1 MGNVPR
7 LPFLPSPA
15 APSTPSFVGA
25 ADLLS
30 LPPPVPKHSKGYDG
44 RSLHQPPSAGHLR
57 TSQEQ
62 EQMRNHT
69 VWCGS
74 EDKPLLQ
81 RKLAFRGKAKLERCS
96 DYADMDTLPWLDS
109 RKALDSAQLRR
120 LFALLSG
127 DFVLATRDSRVA
139 AHTTLFQLIVKLR
152 QKAVEHGITPFLNG
166 VRLVGSAASRMLTED
181 AAEYG
186 DADIVF
192 YCRDKAPSF
201 DALFAAE
208 CEAIAELVSGAP
220 RGGVPTAPTDVKEG
234 FLYECV
240 RVFGAC
246 PWSVIAVGTRD
257 GACAERPLT
266 ADIKFV
272 FSTQRTYDFSVSSF
286 EISLDA
292 LLNKG
297 ACYQRQ
303 RHVMVECSYGNFD
316 EALGHCVRGV
326 IATRSP
332 RTLQRGLIRYCHA
345 CAKGLAAPPACRA
358 ALEQAFLDTFLDEFC
373 NTAQNV
379 SRHQTFTHTLAKH
392 VKPSNPHYTVRFL
405 TKLRDVLSHCA
416 VPEVEWFVR
425 ETENMLGTVGAAD

>member
-1 MGNVPR
+1 M
-7 LPFLPSPA
+7 
-15 APSTPSFVGA
+15 
-25 ADLLS
+25 
-30 LPPPVPKHSKGYDG
+30 K
-44 RSLHQPPSAGHLR
+44 
-57 TSQEQ
+57 
-62 EQMRNHT
+62 NHT

-74 EDKPLLQ
+74 EDQPLLQ
-81 RKLAFRGKAKLERCS
+81 RKLAFRGKAKLERCT
-96 DYADMDTLPWLDS
+96 DYADTDTLPWLDS
-109 RKALDSAQLRR
+109 RKALDNAQLQR

-127 DFVLATRDSRVA
+127 DFVLATKDGRVA

-186 DADIVF
+186 DADIMF

-208 CEAIAELVSGAP
+208 CEAIAELVSSAP
-220 RGGVPTAPTDVKEG
+220 RGSAPTAPADVKEG

-246 PWSVIAVGTRD
+246 PWSVIAVGTKD
-257 GACAERPLT
+257 GTHTAHPLT
-266 ADIKFV
+266 ADIKFA

-297 ACYQRQ
+297 ACYQNQ
-303 RHVMVECSYGNFD
+303 RHVMVECNYGNFD

-332 RTLQRGLIRYCHA
+332 QTLQRGLFRYCHA
-345 CAKGLAAPPACRA
+345 CAKGLSAPPSCRA
-358 ALEQAFLDTFLDEFC
+358 ALEQTFLSTFVEEFC
-373 NTAQNV
+373 DPTQCAF
-379 SRHQTFTHTLAKH
+379 RHQTFVHTLAKH

-405 TKLRDVLSHCA
+405 SKLLDVLSRCT
-416 VPEVEWFVR
+416 VPEIEWFIR
-425 ETENMLGTVGAAD
+425 ETEEMLNTVSDSD